1 VIPISDMLRRRRG
14 FPIVNILLILAN
26 IYVFVVYEL
35 GQPSERALEQFV
47 RAAGVIPVEIVSGRD
62 VPPLAPFGNIYAT
75 LLTSMFLHGGLLHIG
90 SNMVYLWVFG
100 DNVEDDFGHLSYAIF
115 YTVCGLFAGLA
126 HVFMNLGS
134 TVPSIGASGAI
145 AGVLG
150 AYLVMYPQAQIRTL
164 LFLGPFITM
173 PRISALF
180 LIGFWFVI
188 QLLSG
193 FVSLGVQT
201 EQTSGVA
208 VWAHVGGFL
217 AGFVLVHFFRSR
229 RTSYSRV

>member
-1 VIPISDMLRRRRG
+1 
-14 FPIVNILLILAN
+14 
-26 IYVFVVYEL
+26 
-35 GQPSERALEQFV
+35 
-47 RAAGVIPVEIVSGRD
+47 
-62 VPPLAPFGNIYAT
+62 
-75 LLTSMFLHGGLLHIG
+75 
-90 SNMVYLWVFG
+90 
-100 DNVEDDFGHLSYAIF
+100 
-115 YTVCGLFAGLA
+115 
-126 HVFMNLGS
+126 
-134 TVPSIGASGAI
+134 
-145 AGVLG
+145 
-150 AYLVMYPQAQIRTL
+150 L

-173 PRISALF
+173 PRISAMF

-193 FVSLGVQT
+193 FASLGVQT